1 MTKKIRWILVAA
13 LVSAVA
19 TPALAGK
26 IGFVEVERAMVS
38 VKEGRALLVELEA
51 WAKPRQEELD
61 KLRDRVLELQ
71 QQIAQQRTVATADA
85 LRRLE
90 EDEIEARRR
99 HEDRVRVLNRDLE
112 ARQTQLLKE
121 VATKLNSV
129 VTDYA
134 KANDFDSVFIFKSS
148 MLIYLSETVDLTDTI
163 IKLYDERF
171 PPSS

>member
-1 MTKKIRWILVAA
+1 MTKNMRWILVAA

-26 IGFVEVERAMVS
+26 IGFVEVERAMVT
-38 VKEGRALLVELEA
+38 VQEGRALLVELEG

-61 KLRDRVLELQ
+61 RLRDKVLELQ
-71 QQIAQQRTVATADA
+71 QRIAQQRTVATEEA
-85 LRRLE
+85 LRRME
-90 EDEIEARRR
+90 AEEIEARRR

-112 ARQTQLLKE
+112 TRQTQLLKE
-121 VATKLNSV
+121 VATKLNAV

-134 KANDFDSVFIFKSS
+134 KANDFDSVFIFKPS
-148 MLIYLSETVDLTDTI
+148 MLIYIHESVDLTDAV

-171 PPSS
+171 PPKS